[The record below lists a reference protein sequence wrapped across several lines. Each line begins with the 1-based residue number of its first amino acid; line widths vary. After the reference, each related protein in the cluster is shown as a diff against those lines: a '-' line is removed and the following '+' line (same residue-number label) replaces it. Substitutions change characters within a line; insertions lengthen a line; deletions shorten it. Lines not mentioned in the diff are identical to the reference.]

1 MPGVVGNLVE
11 LQGEEEQGTNRL
23 GARGPA
29 PWVEDEMEAGR
40 AHPAGGDAGAELV
53 GAELT
58 AAAGARPSAG
68 EVLRCTGKRAERLY
82 GLLASPGTR

>member
-1 MPGVVGNLVE
+1 MAEGLGIVAPATIWAAETTYAKHRLARIQRNMREAVGWSE
-11 LQGEEEQGTNRL
+11 L
-23 GARGPA
+23 A
-29 PWVEDEMEAGR
+29 
-40 AHPAGGDAGAELV
+40 